1 MIEHGGKLRA
11 AARQWGIPLEQWLD
25 LSTGIA
31 PWPYPVPPIPLDCWQ
46 RLPEDEDDLLPVART
61 YYGSERLIALPGSQA
76 AILTL
81 PRLRSPGTVA
91 ILDPAYGEYAPAWR
105 AAGHAVSGFAAEA
118 LGRMAEQA
126 NVVMVANPNN
136 PDGTRFAA
144 ADLLAAAAALQKRQG
159 WLIVDEAFADAAPE
173 QSLAAVAGGPDAPNL
188 IVLRSLGKF
197 FGLAGA
203 RVGFAIA
210 HPDLLQALQE
220 AIGPWAISH
229 PARFVACQALANRE
243 WQAQQQTRLRGASER
258 LAVLLQ
264 ASGLVGEGARLS
276 GTALFQTLFT
286 PHAEALFLNLA
297 RQGILIRHFP
307 QWQAVRFGLPGV
319 EMEWERLQRAL
330 TASPS

>member
-1 MIEHGGKLRA
+1 LRA
-11 AARQWGIPLEQWLD
+11 AARQWDIPLAQWLD

-31 PWPYPVPPIPLDCWQ
+31 PWSYPVPPIPLECWQ
-46 RLPEDEDDLLPVART
+46 RLPEDEDDLLPVARA

-81 PRLRSPGTVA
+81 PRLRPPGTVA

-105 AAGHAVSGFAAEA
+105 AADHEVIGFSAEA
-118 LGRMAEQA
+118 LGPIANNAEQVK
-126 NVVMVANPNN
+126 VVMVANPNN
-136 PDGTRFAA
+136 PDGTHFAA
-144 ADLLAAAAALQKRQG
+144 ADLLAAAATLQKRQG
-159 WLIVDEAFADAAPE
+159 WLIVDEAFADAEPE

-210 HPDLLQALQE
+210 QPDLLQALQE

-229 PARFVACQALANRE
+229 PARFVACQALTNRE

-258 LAVLLQ
+258 LAALLQ
-264 ASGLVGEGARLS
+264 TSGLLGEGARLS

-286 PHAEALFLNLA
+286 SHAEALFLNLA

-307 QWQAVRFGLPGV
+307 QWQAVRFGLPGA
-319 EMEWERLQRAL
+319 ETEWERLQWAL
-330 TASPS
+330 TASAS